1 MSDRNLAVIKISVEH
16 LKIIINTGVQKY
28 KNTAIYCH
36 VFFGIRFLDIIFAQN
51 YHYCAPMI
59 QQNFIKLYEESFK
72 KNWEL
77 PALTDYKEASS
88 YTYGE
93 LAKEI
98 AKLHL
103 LFAELEIEKGD
114 KISLVGKNHSSW
126 SILFMATIT
135 YGAVI
140 VPILQEFS
148 PDSIEHIILHSDSK
162 LVFINS
168 SLWQKVPGKQINVP
182 VFDMPAFSLL
192 KGDEAVEA
200 SLKSLDDTFSR
211 NYPGGFGKE
220 NINYADVPNDDVIC
234 LNYTSGTTG
243 FSKGVMITANNFA
256 GNVTYA
262 ERLRLLFTGERILA
276 FLPMAH
282 VYGCAFD
289 FLYALS
295 AGVHITL
302 LGVIPTPQNL
312 IKALQEVKPN
322 LIITVPLIFEKIY
335 KKRILP
341 VISKSF
347 VKLLLRVPG
356 INRMILDK
364 IKQSLVKSLGGN
376 FREVIIGGAA
386 LNAEV
391 EAFFQKIKFPF
402 TVGYGMTEC
411 APLISYDHHD
421 DFVPTSCGSVL
432 EDIMEARIDSP
443 DPGKIPGEIQV
454 RGENVMKGYYKN
466 PEATAAVFT
475 DDGWLRT
482 GDSGIMRGRRL
493 FIKGR
498 LKTMILTANGQNVYP
513 EEIESKLNN
522 LPYVAESLVVLREFK
537 LVALIYPDMA
547 AVEAAQLSVDQ
558 LPQLMNEN
566 KGILNKSVAQYE
578 KISSFELVDKEFEK
592 TPKRT
597 IKRFLYH

>member
-1 MSDRNLAVIKISVEH
+1 
-16 LKIIINTGVQKY
+16 
-28 KNTAIYCH
+28 
-36 VFFGIRFLDIIFAQN
+36 
-51 YHYCAPMI
+51 MI

>member
-1 MSDRNLAVIKISVEH
+1 
-16 LKIIINTGVQKY
+16 
-28 KNTAIYCH
+28 
-36 VFFGIRFLDIIFAQN
+36 
-51 YHYCAPMI
+51 MI
-59 QQNFIKLYEESFK
+59 QQNFIRLYEESFK

-77 PALTDYKEASS
+77 PALTDYNEASS
-88 YTYGE
+88 YTYKE
-93 LAKEI
+93 LAREI

-103 LFAELEIEKGD
+103 LFSELNIEKGE

-126 SILFMATIT
+126 SILFMAAIT

-140 VPILQEFS
+140 VPILQEFN
-148 PDSIEHIILHSDSK
+148 PDSIGHIIRHSDSR
-162 LVFINS
+162 LVFINN
-168 SLWQKVPGKQINVP
+168 SLWQRVQGEQITIPVLEIPG
-182 VFDMPAFSLL
+182 FSLL
-192 KGDEAVEA
+192 KGDEATTA
-200 SLKSLDDTFSR
+200 RIKSIDDIFR
-211 NYPGGFGKE
+211 KRYPDGFKKE
-220 NINYADVPNDDVIC
+220 NIKYAEVQNEEVVC

-302 LGVIPTPQNL
+302 LGAVPSPQNL

-341 VISKSF
+341 VISKPI
-347 VKLLLRVPG
+347 VKLLLG
-356 INRMILDK
+356 IPIIDRLILNK
-364 IKQSLVKSLGGN
+364 IKKSLVKSLGGN

-386 LNAEV
+386 LNTEV
-391 EAFFQKIKFPF
+391 EAFFYKMKFPF

-421 DFVPTSCGSVL
+421 DFIPTSCGSVL
-432 EDIMEARIDSP
+432 DDIMKARIDSP
-443 DPGKIPGEIQV
+443 DPETVPGEIQV
-454 RGENVMKGYYKN
+454 CGENVMKGYYKN
-466 PEATAAVFT
+466 PEATAAAFT

-482 GDSGIMRGRRL
+482 GDSGIMRGRQL

-498 LKTMILTANGQNVYP
+498 LKTMILTANGQNIYP

-522 LPYVAESLVVLREFK
+522 LPYIAESLVVLRDFK
-537 LVALIYPDMA
+537 LVALVYPDI
-547 AVEAAQLSVDQ
+547 AVMEEGQISRDKLTQ
-558 LPQLMNEN
+558 IMNEN
-566 KGILNKSVAQYE
+566 KNLLNKSVAQYE
-578 KISSFELVDKEFEK
+578 KISTIEIVNTEFEK
-592 TPKRT
+592 TPKKS
-597 IKRFLYH
+597 IKRFLYS

>member
-1 MSDRNLAVIKISVEH
+1 
-16 LKIIINTGVQKY
+16 
-28 KNTAIYCH
+28 
-36 VFFGIRFLDIIFAQN
+36 
-51 YHYCAPMI
+51 MI

-93 LAKEI
+93 LAREI

-220 NINYADVPNDDVIC
+220 NINYADVPNEDVIC

-466 PEATAAVFT
+466 PEATATVFT

>member
-1 MSDRNLAVIKISVEH
+1 
-16 LKIIINTGVQKY
+16 
-28 KNTAIYCH
+28 
-36 VFFGIRFLDIIFAQN
+36 
-51 YHYCAPMI
+51 MI

-220 NINYADVPNDDVIC
+220 NINYADVPNEDVIC

>member
-1 MSDRNLAVIKISVEH
+1 
-16 LKIIINTGVQKY
+16 
-28 KNTAIYCH
+28 
-36 VFFGIRFLDIIFAQN
+36 
-51 YHYCAPMI
+51 MI

-93 LAKEI
+93 LAREI

-220 NINYADVPNDDVIC
+220 NINYANVPNEDVIC

>member
-1 MSDRNLAVIKISVEH
+1 
-16 LKIIINTGVQKY
+16 
-28 KNTAIYCH
+28 
-36 VFFGIRFLDIIFAQN
+36 
-51 YHYCAPMI
+51 MI

-522 LPYVAESLVVLREFK
+522 LPYVAETLVVLREFK

>member
-1 MSDRNLAVIKISVEH
+1 
-16 LKIIINTGVQKY
+16 
-28 KNTAIYCH
+28 
-36 VFFGIRFLDIIFAQN
+36 
-51 YHYCAPMI
+51 MI

-262 ERLRLLFTGERILA
+262 ERLRLLFTGERILV